1 MLISSKS
8 THKTTTIKQNHEKKK
23 KTNKK
28 TESDKHKKRG
38 KENPSKNIRV
48 VLWNETH
55 RFEKNT
61 PPIVLRI
68 IYASKAFKK
77 QGADAVVFEFPSHDI
92 PYYKAL
98 AEVRRKFDKRIFF
111 YFKDEQVLKEI
122 KKWGQW

>member
-1 MLISSKS
+1 M
-8 THKTTTIKQNHEKKK
+8 KTPQKIYASFCEMKPIVLKK
-23 KTNKK
+23 
-28 TESDKHKKRG
+28 
-38 KENPSKNIRV
+38 P
-48 VLWNETH
+48 
-55 RFEKNT
+55 T
-61 PPIVLRI
+61 PPIVFRI

-122 KKWGQW
+122 KK

>member
-1 MLISSKS
+1 MKPI
-8 THKTTTIKQNHEKKK
+8 
-23 KTNKK
+23 
-28 TESDKHKKRG
+28 
-38 KENPSKNIRV
+38 
-48 VLWNETH
+48 VLP
-55 RFEKNT
+55 

-98 AEVRRKFDKRIFF
+98 AEVRKKFDKRIFF

>member
-1 MLISSKS
+1 M
-8 THKTTTIKQNHEKKK
+8 Q
-23 KTNKK
+23 
-28 TESDKHKKRG
+28 
-38 KENPSKNIRV
+38 
-48 VLWNETH
+48 
-55 RFEKNT
+55 
-61 PPIVLRI
+61 I

-122 KKWGQW
+122 KNEASDNRPRGGTRPKTLSLHIKCARQKYAQNNNHQTKSRKK